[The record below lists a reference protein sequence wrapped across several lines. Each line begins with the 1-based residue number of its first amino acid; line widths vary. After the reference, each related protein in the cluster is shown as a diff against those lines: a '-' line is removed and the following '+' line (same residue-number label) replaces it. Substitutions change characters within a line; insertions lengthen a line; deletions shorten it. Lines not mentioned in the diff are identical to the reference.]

1 MKPGR
6 WVDLPKAGKRCAF
19 YTLGCKVNQYDTESL
34 MELFRKRGYQVVDF
48 DSEADVYCINTCTV
62 TQVADKKSRQAARR
76 GKRRNPDAIVVVTG
90 CYAQVAPEEVA
101 SIRGVDVVVGTQRR
115 ADIVDLVDLAMTK
128 KAEPPLVAVG
138 EIMSQTE
145 FEEMPIACPTKRIR
159 GFIKIQEGCDEFCAY
174 CRVPFARGPSR
185 SRKPQHI
192 IAEVKRLAGSGIR
205 EIVLTGIHVGAYGRD
220 SLRPNGPATSGL
232 PWLLEEIHDI
242 PAIGRIRLSSI
253 EPVDIDESLIEKVQ
267 GLPKVARHFHIP
279 LQSGDDEVLKRM
291 GRRYRARDYL
301 RIVER
306 IREMIPDAAVTT
318 DIMVGFPGET
328 EENFR
333 KSCEF
338 AGSIKFARMHVFK
351 FSGRPGT
358 RAFNMKNQVD
368 FQTRQARSEQMMQLA
383 KELESEFSR
392 SLVGKDEEVL
402 VEECDPRRRVVTGI
416 GSRYVRIEMPGEENL
431 IGTLVPVRIAGS
443 FDAVVIAE
451 RLLPSEEGFESCNE
465 KYCRRGG
472 RLD

>member
-34 MELFRKRGYQVVDF
+34 MELFRRRGYQVVDF

-62 TQVADKKSRQAARR
+62 THVADKKSRQAARR

-90 CYAQVAPEEVA
+90 CYSQVAPEKVSA
-101 SIRGVDVVVGTQRR
+101 IRGVDVVVGTQGR
-115 ADIVDLVDLAMTK
+115 ADIVDLVELAMTK
-128 KAEPPLVAVG
+128 RSELPLVAVG
-138 EIMSQTE
+138 DIMSRTE
-145 FEEMPIACPTKRIR
+145 FEEVPISCPTKRIR
-159 GFIKIQEGCDEFCAY
+159 GFVKIQEGCDEFCAY

-185 SRKPQHI
+185 SRNPGHI
-192 IAEVKRLAGSGIR
+192 LEEVKRLADSGIR
-205 EIVLTGIHVGAYGRD
+205 EVVLTGIHVGAYGRD
-220 SLRPNGPATSGL
+220 SASADDQATLGL
-232 PWLLEEIHDI
+232 PWLLEKIHSI
-242 PAIGRIRLSSI
+242 PTIGRIRLSSI

-279 LQSGDDEVLKRM
+279 LQSGDDEVLERM
-291 GRRYRARDYL
+291 GRRYQTRDYL

-306 IREMIPDAAVTT
+306 IRGMIPDVAITT

-333 KSCEF
+333 KSYEF
-338 AGSIKFARMHVFK
+338 ARSLEFSRMHVFK

-358 RAFNMKNQVD
+358 CAFNMKNQVD
-368 FQTRQARSEQMMQLA
+368 SKTRHVRSEKMMQLA
-383 KELESEFSR
+383 QDLESEFSR

-402 VEECDPRRRVVTGI
+402 VEEYKSRRKLVAGI
-416 GSRYVRIEMPGEENL
+416 GSRYIRIEMPGGEDL
-431 IGTLVPVRIAGS
+431 LGTLVPVRVVGTLG
-443 FDAVVIAE
+443 AVVIAE
-451 RLLPSEEGFESCNE
+451 RLLQHGEGFEPQDE
-465 KYCRRGG
+465 K
-472 RLD
+472 